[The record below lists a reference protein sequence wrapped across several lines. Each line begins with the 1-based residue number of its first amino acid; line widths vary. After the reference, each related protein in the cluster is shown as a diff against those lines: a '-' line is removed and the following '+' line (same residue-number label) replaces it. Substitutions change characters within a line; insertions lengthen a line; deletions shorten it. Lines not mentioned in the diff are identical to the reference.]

1 MTVGLQHSYYSSEED
16 SGLLQVCVE
25 VLSGQLDG
33 RTVSLSY
40 SSIDAGNK
48 TSYVLLDQSLL
59 PSKRY
64 FHLLGSVS
72 DRHTCTSIL
81 QLTILD
87 TSLLLF
93 FSAPG
98 DFTEAIGTLSV
109 TDDNPVQCVEV
120 TIVNDI
126 EDEDEM
132 ECFAL
137 SISPLTSTDGVT
149 LDTTHATICITDD
162 DGEFIQ

>member
-1 MTVGLQHSYYSSEED
+1 M
-16 SGLLQVCVE
+16 
-25 VLSGQLDG
+25 
-33 RTVSLSY
+33 
-40 SSIDAGNK
+40 
-48 TSYVLLDQSLL
+48 
-59 PSKRY
+59 
-64 FHLLGSVS
+64 S

-93 FSAPG
+93 CSAPG

-149 LDTTHATICITDD
+149 LDITHATICITDD
-162 DGEFIQ
+162 DGKFIQ

>member
-1 MTVGLQHSYYSSEED
+1 M
-16 SGLLQVCVE
+16 
-25 VLSGQLDG
+25 
-33 RTVSLSY
+33 
-40 SSIDAGNK
+40 
-48 TSYVLLDQSLL
+48 
-59 PSKRY
+59 
-64 FHLLGSVS
+64 
-72 DRHTCTSIL
+72 
-81 QLTILD
+81 
-87 TSLLLF
+87 
-93 FSAPG
+93 
-98 DFTEAIGTLSV
+98 

-162 DGEFIQ
+162 DGEFFSRVGGVYYTLLGKIHVFSTSFFY